1 MTNDTKKVVVTGGSG
16 KAGRVCVGDLIAHGY
31 QVFNVHLAAIPASA
45 IQRCRDLQQQYIKH
59 LQRFRGGA
67 APWNQEYRL
76 GFERDSPWIAVRYA
90 ATLRSGG

>member
-31 QVFNVHLAAIPASA
+31 
-45 IQRCRDLQQQYIKH
+45 
-59 LQRFRGGA
+59 QRFRGGA